1 MGNAVMKIP
10 TAGGTPITLASGQPG
25 ANYVAVDAASVYW
38 TTAIG
43 GKVMKLTPRVALTR
57 CPENRLSWILGSNDF
72 DSLSAGQKRQ
82 GVVNARVMQ

>member
-1 MGNAVMKIP
+1 VDATYVYWTSYMGNAVMKIP

-43 GKVMKLTPRVALTR
+43 GKVMKLTP
-57 CPENRLSWILGSNDF
+57 
-72 DSLSAGQKRQ
+72 K
-82 GVVNARVMQ
+82 

>member
-43 GKVMKLTPRVALTR
+43 GKVMKLTP
-57 CPENRLSWILGSNDF
+57 
-72 DSLSAGQKRQ
+72 K
-82 GVVNARVMQ
+82 